1 MSADP
6 VNVDSNH
13 YKVEFENDRVRVLRI
28 SYSSHEKSAMHGHPE
43 SVGVFLTDCQGR
55 FTFPDGTTEDIQGKA
70 GEAVWFEAT
79 EHLPENLS
87 DQPFEVILVE
97 LK

>member
-6 VNVDSNH
+6 VSVDPNR

-28 SYSSHEKSAMHGHPE
+28 SYGPREKSAMHGHPE
-43 SVGVFLTDCQGR
+43 GVGIFLTDGQGR
-55 FTFPDGTTEDIQGKA
+55 FTFPDGSTEEFRGKA
-70 GEAVWFEAT
+70 GEAVWFETT

-87 DQPFEVILVE
+87 DQPLEVIFVE